1 MSISFPS
8 LLSLPCL
15 SFTHTHT
22 FYICLNIKLKVIIKI
37 NPKFIGLWASY
48 ELEFLGTIY
57 TFCRRKM
64 I

>member
-22 FYICLNIKLKVIIKI
+22 FYISSNIRLKVIIKM
-37 NPKFIGLWASY
+37 NSNFIGLWAGY
-48 ELEFLGTIY
+48 DLEFLGTIY